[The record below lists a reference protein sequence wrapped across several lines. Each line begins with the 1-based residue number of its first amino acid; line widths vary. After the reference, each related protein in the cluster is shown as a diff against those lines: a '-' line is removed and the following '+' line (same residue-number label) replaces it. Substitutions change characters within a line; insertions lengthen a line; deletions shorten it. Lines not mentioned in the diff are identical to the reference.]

1 MKEVEQQQASFQNE
15 KESIGKKRGIL
26 VRVQQALISAQEI
39 GDERLQIAQQ
49 LQDLIENKTKQLDI
63 CYKNL
68 GKQNKG
74 LNRVKNL

>member
-1 MKEVEQQQASFQNE
+1 MKEVEQQQACFQNE

-26 VRVQQALISAQEI
+26 IRVQQALISAQEI

-68 GKQNKG
+68 GK
-74 LNRVKNL
+74 